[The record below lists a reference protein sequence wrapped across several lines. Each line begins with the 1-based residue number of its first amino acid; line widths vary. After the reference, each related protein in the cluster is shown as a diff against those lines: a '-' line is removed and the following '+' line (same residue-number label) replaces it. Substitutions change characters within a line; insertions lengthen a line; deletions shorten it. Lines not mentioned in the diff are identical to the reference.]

1 MVLALQNQD
10 KHAFKHL
17 YDSYSAALFGIIIR
31 IIKDEA
37 FSEEILHDVFLK
49 IWNQIDQYD
58 SKKGRLF
65 TWMMTL
71 TRNLSLD
78 RLRTRRM
85 SYAKKTDSLE
95 VLVDMNQPQEQ
106 ADTKADFIG
115 VDVALQ
121 EMAKEQLDVVNLVYL
136 QGYTHV
142 EAAEV
147 LQIPLGT
154 VKTRIR
160 LGLNFLK
167 KQLL

>member
-1 MVLALQNQD
+1 MALQNQD
-10 KHAFKHL
+10 KRALKHI
-17 YDSYSAALFGIIIR
+17 YEFYSAALFGIIIR

-37 FSEEILHDVFLK
+37 FAEEILHDVFLK
-49 IWNQIDQYD
+49 IWNQINQYD
-58 SKKGRLF
+58 AKKGRLF

-85 SYAKKTDSLE
+85 SNAKKTDSLE
-95 VLVDMNQPQEQ
+95 LLVDSNEPQEQ
-106 ADTKADFIG
+106 ADTQADFIG

-121 EMAKEQLDVVNLVYL
+121 EMVKEQREVVNLVYL

-142 EAAEV
+142 EAAES